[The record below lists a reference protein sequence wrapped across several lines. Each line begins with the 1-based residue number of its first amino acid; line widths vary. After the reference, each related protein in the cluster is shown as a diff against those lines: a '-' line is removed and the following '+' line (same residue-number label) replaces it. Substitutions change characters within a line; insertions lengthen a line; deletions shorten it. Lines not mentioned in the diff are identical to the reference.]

1 MTTTAVQKLALAGAA
16 VAVVALAATA
26 ASAQVAGFKDV
37 PTNHWASQS
46 VGALAQ
52 AGIVKGYSTAP
63 LAAGAQTKKPA
74 AGAAATGAYSGDK
87 PVTRYEL
94 AVTLYRFV
102 TYIER
107 ADRQK
112 KSSTGAWLQGEPKSG
127 ADAVKKLVAMG
138 YLPKN
143 TPLATDGAKLVTANQ
158 LADAMAA
165 VITKSRERTTPL
177 SKGSLKDI
185 EKPESREVPGT

>member
-1 MTTTAVQKLALAGAA
+1 MTTAAVPNLAAA
-16 VAVVALAATA
+16 VAVAAVTLTASA

-37 PTNHWASQS
+37 PQSHWASQS
-46 VGALAQ
+46 VAGLAQ

-63 LAAGAQTKKPA
+63 LAAGAQTKKKP
-74 AGAAATGAYSGDK
+74 AATGAYNGDK

-112 KSSTGAWLQGEPKSG
+112 KSSTGAWLRGEPKSG
-127 ADAVKKLVAMG
+127 ADAVKKLVALG

-143 TPLATDGAKLVTANQ
+143 TPLAIDGAKLVTANQ